1 MRYIIT
7 ILLLVGLATACT
19 TEEPAPTPPPTAT
32 QAPATPTA
40 SGYDPA
46 GPDRNCGDFATWRE
60 AQDFYEAAGGPAA
73 DPHRLDRDRD
83 GVACQSL
90 PGAP

>member
-1 MRYIIT
+1 MA
-7 ILLLVGLATACT
+7 LALVVGLVVGACTYAMIDADAPAAAPPATA
-19 TEEPAPTPPPTAT
+19 AA
-32 QAPATPTA
+32 A
-40 SGYDPA
+40 PA
-46 GPDRNCGDFATWRE
+46 GPDRNCSDFARWAE
-60 AQDFYEAAGGPAA
+60 AQAFYEAAGGPNA

>member
-1 MRYIIT
+1 MA
-7 ILLLVGLATACT
+7 LALVVGLVVGACT
-19 TEEPAPTPPPTAT
+19 YALIDADAPAAAPPPPP
-32 QAPATPTA
+32 QPRRPA
-40 SGYDPA
+40 
-46 GPDRNCGDFATWRE
+46 RINCSDFARCAE
-60 AQDFYEAAGGPAA
+60 AQAFYEAAGGPNA